1 MNGWA
6 LIGKAASFLKNMGIR
21 ATCRKIGQRIRT
33 DKLLSQVRIKPYSP
47 ADIAAQR
54 NAQMDGAATIYVV
67 ADVRG
72 VSQQTVQAL
81 VDSMQKQTYAD
92 WRLCLVGGDLL
103 CLPTDERIFVAEEP
117 VVQERFVA
125 LLAPGIVLEPSA
137 LYEAMRAMT
146 EQGAELVYTDGTDAQ
161 GRTAYKPDYAPD
173 TLRSMNYIGAFVAMR
188 TDLLERAGGI
198 GNDGLYGLTLRLTE
212 EAISVRHMQR
222 LLYTC
227 RESKPT
233 SQDMD
238 MAALRA
244 HLQRVG
250 LRGEVKPGS
259 VSETYRLRY
268 EITDWAMVSILIP
281 NKDHTKDLM
290 KCITSLREKTTYPNW
305 EVIIIE
311 NNSTEAE
318 TFACYEQLQQQDE
331 RIRVV
336 TWQDGFNYAAIN
348 NYGETFARGEYLLLL
363 NNDVEIITPEWIEEM
378 LMYAQ
383 RPDVGAVGAM
393 LYFPDDTVQHGGVIV
408 GLGGVADHAH
418 KGFPRGAA
426 GYMNRLAVVQN
437 YSAVTAACLLM
448 RRCVFR
454 EIGGFDTAYQVAFN
468 DVDMCMRISEA
479 GYRIV
484 WTPYAELYHYE
495 SKSRGLDET
504 RDRYFRYAGEVER
517 FQKRWM
523 HRLVKGDPCYNRNLT
538 QMRTD
543 FGVEEWYD

>member
-6 LIGKAASFLKNMGIR
+6 LIGKAASFLRHMGIR

-33 DKLLSQVRIKPYSP
+33 DKLLSQVHIKPYS
-47 ADIAAQR
+47 AEEIEAQR
-54 NAQMDGAATIYVV
+54 KAQLSGADSIHVI

-72 VSQQTVQAL
+72 ASQQTVQAL
-81 VDSMQKQTYAD
+81 IDSMREQTYGD
-92 WRLCLVGGDLL
+92 WRLCLMGGETLR
-103 CLPTDERIFVAEEP
+103 LPKDERICAAEKP
-117 VVQERFVA
+117 RVQGKFVA
-125 LLAPGIVLEPSA
+125 LLAPGINLEPCA
-137 LYEAMRAMT
+137 LYEVMYAMT
-146 EQGAELVYTDGTDAQ
+146 EQAAELVYTDGTDAR
-161 GRTAYKPDYAPD
+161 GETMYKPDYAPD
-173 TLRSMNYIGAFVAMR
+173 TLRSMNYIGSFMAAR

-198 GNDGLYGLTLRLTE
+198 GEDGLYGLTLRLTE
-212 EAISVRHMQR
+212 QAKDIRHIQR

-227 RESKPT
+227 IDSKA
-233 SQDMD
+233 SQPEAD

-244 HLQRVG
+244 HLQRMG
-250 LRGEVKPGS
+250 LRGGVEPGA
-259 VSETYRLRY
+259 VPGTYRQRY
-268 EITDWAMVSILIP
+268 EIAERAMVSILIP
-281 NKDHTKDLM
+281 NKDHTEDLM
-290 KCITSLREKTTYPNW
+290 KCISSLREKTTYPNW
-305 EVIIIE
+305 EIIIIE
-311 NNSTEAE
+311 NNSTEAQ
-318 TFACYEQLQQQDE
+318 TFACYEQLQQDA

-363 NNDVEIITPEWIEEM
+363 NNDVEIITPGWIEEM

-393 LYFPDDTVQHGGVIV
+393 LYFPDDTVQHSGVIV

-418 KGFPRGAA
+418 KGFPRGAK
-426 GYMNRLAVVQN
+426 GYMNRLTVTQN

-468 DVDMCMRISEA
+468 DVDMCMRIGEA

-504 RDRYFRYAGEVER
+504 RQRYFRYAGEVER

-538 QMRTD
+538 QMGTD
-543 FGVEEWYD
+543 FRAEDGHD